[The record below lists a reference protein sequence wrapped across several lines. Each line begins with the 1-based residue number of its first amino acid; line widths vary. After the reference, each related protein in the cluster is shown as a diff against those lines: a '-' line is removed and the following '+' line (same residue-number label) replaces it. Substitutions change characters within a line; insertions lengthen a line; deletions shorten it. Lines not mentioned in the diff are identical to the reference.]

1 MTRELELKYMP
12 IIQSKHRSGIRAFDC
27 RKTIIINVLFMH
39 VYRIQLTCICTYR
52 RNNVVLG
59 KKTIFKIMYFSS
71 VAAMYYL
78 LLKKRVV
85 PDIDKLGISLHPG
98 MLRAYPVCVRW
109 ILVRSNINIVK
120 NLQGQWW
127 QTREDSFYQKIELCS
142 ALESC
147 EVKQGYFKSVS
158 NTPPPPPGF
167 LGKNL
172 KNPGKRG
179 KKGVKPPPQ
188 SF

>member
-1 MTRELELKYMP
+1 MQGVSKKKRCVCVGGGGSRRGDYFDAPSHLYTLCFCTESIENEIHIVNMTRELELKYMP
-12 IIQSKHRSGIRAFDC
+12 IIQSEHRSGIRAFDC

-85 PDIDKLGISLHPG
+85 PHIDKLGISLHPR
-98 MLRAYPVCVRW
+98 MHRACLVCLRW
-109 ILVRSNINIVK
+109 IWVRSYI
-120 NLQGQWW
+120 
-127 QTREDSFYQKIELCS
+127 
-142 ALESC
+142 
-147 EVKQGYFKSVS
+147 
-158 NTPPPPPGF
+158 
-167 LGKNL
+167 
-172 KNPGKRG
+172 
-179 KKGVKPPPQ
+179 
-188 SF
+188 

>member
-1 MTRELELKYMP
+1 MFLKKRWGGGPGAGIIWCPFTYIYPIFLYWEYWEWNTYIVNMTWELELKYTP
-12 IIQSKHRSGIRAFDC
+12 VIQSKHRSGIRAFDC

-85 PDIDKLGISLHPG
+85 PHIDKLGISLHPR
-98 MLRAYPVCVRW
+98 MHRACLVCLRW
-109 ILVRSNINIVK
+109 IWVRSYI
-120 NLQGQWW
+120 
-127 QTREDSFYQKIELCS
+127 
-142 ALESC
+142 
-147 EVKQGYFKSVS
+147 
-158 NTPPPPPGF
+158 
-167 LGKNL
+167 
-172 KNPGKRG
+172 
-179 KKGVKPPPQ
+179 
-188 SF
+188 

>member
-1 MTRELELKYMP
+1 MQGVSKKKVGGGGPGAGIIWCPFTYIYPIFLYWEYWEWNTYIVNMTWELELKYTP
-12 IIQSKHRSGIRAFDC
+12 VIQSKHRSGIRAFDC

-85 PDIDKLGISLHPG
+85 PHIDKLGISLHPR
-98 MLRAYPVCVRW
+98 MHRACLVCLRW
-109 ILVRSNINIVK
+109 IWVRSYI
-120 NLQGQWW
+120 
-127 QTREDSFYQKIELCS
+127 
-142 ALESC
+142 
-147 EVKQGYFKSVS
+147 
-158 NTPPPPPGF
+158 
-167 LGKNL
+167 
-172 KNPGKRG
+172 
-179 KKGVKPPPQ
+179 
-188 SF
+188 